1 MGKLI
6 LDRLSPDAV
15 ISEKLKVG
23 VADHLRLKEEA
34 ASNADAESSLSGMQ
48 RHSSAPEY
56 TNVNLPAS
64 FSRPLCSKCCFEER
78 SFSTPD
84 GAVNINAGVHA
95 DENAP
100 RRSSLKYDRASNTMS
115 GVAVHDLFAT
125 GGAFH
130 SPKLQTELMEVL
142 SGLSRWTFNV
152 FELEKL
158 CDRPLCIVVWALL
171 DSYSALSVVEPK
183 QLRALLSRSRAAI
196 APPINI
202 ATIFTAQT
210 LHIR

>member
-1 MGKLI
+1 MMRRRLQALALRLKSGRMHTLHPTPKLKFRWAKLI

-64 FSRPLCSKCCFEER
+64 FSRPIVPQSAVSKTR

-100 RRSSLKYDRASNTMS
+100 RRSSLKNM
-115 GVAVHDLFAT
+115 
-125 GGAFH
+125 
-130 SPKLQTELMEVL
+130 
-142 SGLSRWTFNV
+142 
-152 FELEKL
+152 
-158 CDRPLCIVVWALL
+158 
-171 DSYSALSVVEPK
+171 
-183 QLRALLSRSRAAI
+183 I
-196 APPINI
+196 APV
-202 ATIFTAQT
+202 T
-210 LHIR
+210 L